1 MKKLEIG
8 KRRSLGMEKMKQHV
22 EGNNIEQTRAKL
34 AELKFLNKQK
44 KSLSDADYRQSAM
57 ALLIKIETMTG
68 NKLTPEEL
76 ELKNSIHQAGLGGQ
90 VQGEGDQVS
99 EQTGA
104 KLINYG

>member
-1 MKKLEIG
+1 
-8 KRRSLGMEKMKQHV
+8 
-22 EGNNIEQTRAKL
+22 
-34 AELKFLNKQK
+34 
-44 KSLSDADYRQSAM
+44 M

-99 EQTGA
+99 E
-104 KLINYG
+104 